1 LFIVK
6 VVYDVFM
13 TKSEISVLIVDD
25 EPDLLEICADA
36 FEMEDYKVLTAVDG
50 VKGLEAFMNNNVDVI
65 ISDSYM
71 PEMNGLQ
78 LLKTIL
84 DSEKDMPIFYLS
96 TGAIDITEDT
106 LKEKGATGLISKP
119 FDLDE
124 ILERVSND
132 LKAR

>member
-1 LFIVK
+1 
-6 VVYDVFM
+6 M
-13 TKSEISVLIVDD
+13 TKNEISVLIVDD

-36 FEMEDYKVLTAVDG
+36 FEMEDYKVYTALDG
-50 VKGLEAFMNNNVDVI
+50 VKGLEAFMNNSVDVV

-78 LLKTIL
+78 LLKTII
-84 DSEKDMPIFYLS
+84 DSEKEMPIFYLS
-96 TGAIDITEDT
+96 TGAIDVTEDS